1 VDTVNDKVLRF
12 IEKHQL
18 LNRTDPVI
26 VGVSGG
32 PDSVALLHL
41 LVNNGYRCSVAHC
54 NFQLR
59 NEESDRDVSFVRQL
73 ALDLSVPFH
82 VKSFSTLTYAQDKH
96 LSIEMAARELRY
108 QWFEKLHAEQNA
120 QAVAVAHHQNDSI
133 ETVLINLIRGTGLRG
148 LRGIKPKNGYVVR
161 PLLCLKRDEILDW
174 LAQQKIQYQTDTSN
188 LSEVYDRNFIRLQL
202 LPIMRKLNLNVN
214 ASIARAANHLAD
226 VELIYDHWI
235 QMEQNNVMDT
245 PDQINITRLL
255 QTVAPQTL
263 LYEVLK
269 PLGFSRPI
277 TNNIFDSFCSSEE
290 KIFDAPHA
298 NCRVVKNRDVLIIT
312 DKNIRDKIVY
322 DIQPDSAI
330 VDPIALSTH
339 LQPIDPEDF
348 KLPNDPNVATLDYQ
362 MLHFPLQL
370 RKWKYGDW
378 FVPLGMHGRK
388 KLSDFFT
395 DLKLNTV
402 QKNNI
407 WLLCSQLDIVWIVGH
422 RIDNRYKIKKNT
434 KLALT
439 VQLFNR

>member
-1 VDTVNDKVLRF
+1 VETVNAKVLRF
-12 IEKHQL
+12 IDKYQL
-18 LNRTDPVI
+18 LNRTDPII

-59 NEESDRDVSFVRQL
+59 NEESDRDACFVRQL
-73 ALDLSVPFH
+73 ALDLNLPFY
-82 VKSFSTLTYAQDKH
+82 VTNFNTSAYAQDKH

-108 QWFEKLHAEQNA
+108 QWFETLRAGQNA

-161 PLLCLKRDEILDW
+161 PLLCLQRNEILDW
-174 LAQQKIQYQTDTSN
+174 LAQQNIQYQTDTSN
-188 LSEVYDRNFIRLQL
+188 LSEVYDRNFVRLQL
-202 LPIMRKLNLNVN
+202 LPIMGKLNPNVSE
-214 ASIARAANHLAD
+214 ALARTANHLAD

-235 QMEQNNVMDT
+235 REEQKNVMDALG
-245 PDQINITRLL
+245 QINIPRLM
-255 QTVAPQTL
+255 QTVAPRTL
-263 LYEVLK
+263 LYELLR

-277 TNNIFDSFCSSEE
+277 TNNIYDSLSGNEE
-290 KIFDAPHA
+290 KIFDAPHT
-298 NCRVVKNRDVLIIT
+298 NCRIVKNRDVLIIT
-312 DKNIRDKIVY
+312 DKDIRDETVY
-322 DIQPDSAI
+322 DIQPDSTM
-330 VDPIALSTH
+330 VDPISLSAH
-339 LQPIDPEDF
+339 LQQIDSEDF
-348 KLPNDPNVATLDYQ
+348 KPPNDPSVATLDYQ
-362 MLHFPLQL
+362 ILHFPLQL
-370 RKWKYGDW
+370 RKWKHGDW

-407 WLLCSQLDIVWIVGH
+407 WLLCSQLDIVWIVGY

>member
-1 VDTVNDKVLRF
+1 
-12 IEKHQL
+12 
-18 LNRTDPVI
+18 

-41 LVNNGYRCSVAHC
+41 LVNNGYRCSVVHC

-59 NEESDRDVSFVRQL
+59 KDESDRDASFVQQL
-73 ALDLSVPFH
+73 ALDLNVPFCGT
-82 VKSFSTLTYAQDKH
+82 SFYTLTYAQDKH
-96 LSIEMAARELRY
+96 VSIEMAARELRY
-108 QWFEKLHAEQNA
+108 QWFEELRAEQNA

-161 PLLCLKRDEILDW
+161 PLLCLQHDEILDW
-174 LAQQKIQYQTDTSN
+174 LEQQKIQYQTDTSN
-188 LSEVYDRNFIRLQL
+188 LSEVYDRNFVRLQL
-202 LPIMRKLNLNVN
+202 LPMMRKLNPNVN
-214 ASIARAANHLAD
+214 EALVRTANHLAD

-235 QMEQNNVMDT
+235 QMEQKNVMDA
-245 PDQINITRLL
+245 PDQINIMRLL
-255 QTVAPQTL
+255 RTVAPQTL
-263 LYEVLK
+263 LYELLK
-269 PLGFSRPI
+269 PLGLSRPI
-277 TNNIFDSFCSSEE
+277 TNNVFDSFCGSEE
-290 KIFDAPHA
+290 KIFDTPHA
-298 NCRVVKNRDVLIIT
+298 NCRVVKNRDILIIT
-312 DKNIRDKIVY
+312 DKDIREGVVY
-322 DIQPDSAI
+322 EVQLDSTM
-330 VDPIALSTH
+330 VDPIALSTR
-339 LQPIDPEDF
+339 LQDVDPEKF
-348 KLPNDPNVATLDYQ
+348 KLSNDPNVATLNYQ

-370 RKWKYGDW
+370 RKWKHGDW

-407 WLLCSQLDIVWIVGH
+407 WLLCSQLDIVWIVGY

>member
-1 VDTVNDKVLRF
+1 
-12 IEKHQL
+12 
-18 LNRTDPVI
+18 
-26 VGVSGG
+26 
-32 PDSVALLHL
+32 
-41 LVNNGYRCSVAHC
+41 
-54 NFQLR
+54 
-59 NEESDRDVSFVRQL
+59 
-73 ALDLSVPFH
+73 
-82 VKSFSTLTYAQDKH
+82 
-96 LSIEMAARELRY
+96 MAARELRY
-108 QWFEKLHAEQNA
+108 QWFEKLRAEQNA

-148 LRGIKPKNGYVVR
+148 LRGVKPKNGYVIR
-161 PLLCLKRDEILDW
+161 PLLCLQRDEILDW

-188 LSEVYDRNFIRLQL
+188 LSEVYDRIFVRLQL
-202 LPIMRKLNLNVN
+202 LPIMRKLNPNVN
-214 ASIARAANHLAD
+214 EALARTANHLAD

-235 QMEQNNVMDT
+235 QVEQKNVMDT
-245 PDQINITRLL
+245 PDQINIMRLL

-263 LYEVLK
+263 LYEILK

-277 TNNIFDSFCSSEE
+277 TNNVFDSLSGNEE

-298 NCRVVKNRDVLIIT
+298 NYRVVKNRDTLIIT
-312 DKNIRDKIVY
+312 DKNIRDEIVY
-322 DIQPDSAI
+322 DVQPDSTIA
-330 VDPIALSTH
+330 DPIALSTR
-339 LQPIDPEDF
+339 LQDIDHEDF
-348 KLPNDPNVATLDYQ
+348 KPPNDPNVATLDYQ

-407 WLLCSQLDIVWIVGH
+407 WLLCSQLDIVWIVGY

-434 KLALT
+434 NLALT
-439 VQLFNR
+439 VQLFN